1 MLCAGRDAPNRCVYL
16 KAFNTISYN
25 NSSYIMKNFKLLWL
39 LAVAGSVM
47 MTSCD
52 KDNVPPPAPKVTVTF
67 DAITLPSE
75 GYIDNSS
82 YTENGVTFNNAY
94 HDMDGWVSWD
104 GFSVSNLHD
113 KVTPGYENQY
123 SVYADGGAN
132 GSANF
137 AVCYYSTIW
146 GPENTSFFSLASGKE
161 GNELTLM
168 INNNTYAALSMKE
181 GDAYAKKFEAGDWFK
196 VTATGY
202 KEDGTQTGTADIYL
216 ADFRDGKTYICAEWT
231 KVDLSALGTFN
242 KVAFTISSSD
252 VGDYGM
258 NTPAYFCIDNV
269 EFSEVTTTAE

>member
-1 MLCAGRDAPNRCVYL
+1 
-16 KAFNTISYN
+16 
-25 NSSYIMKNFKLLWL
+25 MKNFKLLWL

-52 KDNVPPPAPKVTVTF
+52 KDDVPPPAPKVTVTF

-75 GYIDNSS
+75 GYINNSN
-82 YTENGVTFNNAY
+82 YTESGVTFNNAFNAE
-94 HDMDGWVSWD
+94 WASWD
-104 GFSVSNLHD
+104 GFAVSNLHD
-113 KVTPGYENQY
+113 KTTPGYANQY
-123 SVYADGGAN
+123 SVYADGGAA

-137 AVCYYSTIW
+137 VVCFYSSYAD
-146 GPENTSFFSLASGKE
+146 PNSAFFSLASGKE

-216 ADFRDGKTYICAEWT
+216 ADFREGKTYICAEWT

>member
-196 VTATGY
+196 VTSMVRNITTKKMVHRLERLIFIWLISVMVKHTSVLSGP
-202 KEDGTQTGTADIYL
+202 KL
-216 ADFRDGKTYICAEWT
+216 IC
-231 KVDLSALGTFN
+231 LH
-242 KVAFTISSSD
+242 
-252 VGDYGM
+252 
-258 NTPAYFCIDNV
+258 
-269 EFSEVTTTAE
+269 

>member
-1 MLCAGRDAPNRCVYL
+1 
-16 KAFNTISYN
+16 
-25 NSSYIMKNFKLLWL
+25 MKNFKLLWL